1 MSPYTVADPP
11 VRNAVIGCDMIDLN
25 TLLPLLQAAEMR
37 RVFRFQHIYTRYQM
51 MSICTP
57 VRVRES

>member
-37 RVFRFQHIYTRYQM
+37 RVFRFQHIYIPDTR
-51 MSICTP
+51 
-57 VRVRES
+57 